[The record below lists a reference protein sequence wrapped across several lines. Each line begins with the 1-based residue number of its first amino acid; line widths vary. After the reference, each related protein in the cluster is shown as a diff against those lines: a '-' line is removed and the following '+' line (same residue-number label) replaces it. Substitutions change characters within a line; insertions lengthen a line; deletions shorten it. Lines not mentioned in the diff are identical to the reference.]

1 MSDTK
6 KPKFVAGRIKLEDV
20 RLSFAQDLFS
30 PGEVKNNGEVVLDKA
45 GEPVF
50 KFSSNFLIQK
60 DGEST
65 AVVHVGEDKEGR
77 VIKKRLPIMDALK
90 RAKLSAIAKKLGEE
104 KAKELK
110 IRSSAYAVKDGD
122 EENYDGYANNY
133 YVSANNTKKPQVIG
147 RDKRELKE
155 SDGVVYS
162 GCHVNAVITLWYQP
176 AGTKNGNPVPHA
188 VYASLEAVQFVRD
201 GEAFGAAGVDV
212 DEDFDD
218 ITDDDDD
225 IDGGEVSEDDD
236 DEDVL

>member
-1 MSDTK
+1 MSDAK

-30 PGEVKNNGEVVLDKA
+30 AGEVKNNGEVVLDKS
-45 GEPVF
+45 GNPVF
-50 KFSSNFLIQK
+50 KFSSNFLIEK
-60 DGEST
+60 SGDAK
-65 AVVHVGEDKEGR
+65 AVVHVGEDKEGK
-77 VIKKRLPIMDALK
+77 VIKKRLPIMDGLK
-90 RAKLSAIAKKLGEE
+90 KAKILAIAKKLGEE

-122 EENYDGYANNY
+122 EENYDGYANNW

-155 SDGVVYS
+155 SDGIVYS
-162 GCHVNAVITLWYQP
+162 GCYVNAVITLWYQP

-188 VYASLEAVQFVRD
+188 VYASLEAVQFVRG

-218 ITDDDDD
+218 ITDDEDD
-225 IDGGEVSEDDD
+225 IDDGDVDGDD